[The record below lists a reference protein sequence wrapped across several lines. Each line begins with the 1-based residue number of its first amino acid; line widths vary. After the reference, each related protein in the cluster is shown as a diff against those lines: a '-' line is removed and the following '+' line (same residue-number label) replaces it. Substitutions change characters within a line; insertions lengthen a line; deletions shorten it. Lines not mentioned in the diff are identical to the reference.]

1 MRSNFW
7 ASRLRSGCEMSEL
20 NPKIWPMHTARTH
33 GAIEIAGCPMP
44 ALAEEFGTPIF
55 VFDEDDLLARAGMW
69 RDELQTHFGDNAG
82 TVYYAAKAFISVE
95 VAKLIES
102 VGIGLD
108 VCTGGE
114 LAVARAAHFP
124 GERIEMHGNNKSEAE
139 IAAALDYR
147 VGTIVV
153 DSAQEISR
161 IARIAHERDLI
172 ANVMIRLNPGVEAH
186 THEYIKTAH
195 EDVKFGFSIASG
207 AAWDAVLEIAK
218 HESLRLSGVHAH
230 IGSQIFANDA
240 FEATAL
246 RLLEFMAR
254 YRAEFGVELA
264 ELNIGGGV
272 GIAYVD
278 SDDPMAPGDLVRKIN
293 SVIAKESARLGLK
306 HPRISIEPGR
316 AIVGPSM
323 VTLYSVGTTKEVA
336 LVDGTR
342 LYVSVDGGMSDNIRP
357 ALYGAQ
363 FTVAIANRI
372 SDAPLRDCRIVGKHC
387 ETGDI
392 IIKSV
397 ELPSDIAPGDLL
409 AVAATGAYGRSMA
422 SNYNHQPRPGVIAV
436 SNGAARTILRS
447 ETEADLL
454 ALDVVEAPRNL
465 GASESQR

>member
-1 MRSNFW
+1 
-7 ASRLRSGCEMSEL
+7 MSEL
-20 NPKIWPMHTARTH
+20 NPKIWPMHATRSH
-33 GAIEIAGCPMP
+33 GAIEIAGCPTTS
-44 ALAEEFGTPIF
+44 LAAAFGTPIF
-55 VFDEDDLLARAGMW
+55 VMDEGDLLARAGMW
-69 RDELQTHFGDNAG
+69 RNELQTHFGDSAG

-114 LAVARAAHFP
+114 LAVARAANFP

-153 DSAQEISR
+153 DSAQEIAR
-161 IARIAHERDLI
+161 IARIAHERDLV

-186 THEYIKTAH
+186 THEFIKTAH

-207 AAWDAVLEIAK
+207 AAWDAVLEITK
-218 HESLRLSGVHAH
+218 HESLRLLGVHAH
-230 IGSQIFANDA
+230 IGSQIFADDA

-246 RLLEFMAR
+246 RLMEFMAR
-254 YRAEFGVELA
+254 YRAEFGIELRD
-264 ELNIGGGV
+264 LNIGGGV

-278 SDDPMAPGDLVRKIN
+278 SDNPMAPGELVRKLGA
-293 SVIAKESARLGLK
+293 VITREAARLGLA

-323 VTLYSVGTTKEVA
+323 VTLYRVGTTKEVA
-336 LVDGTR
+336 LSEGAR
-342 LYVSVDGGMSDNIRP
+342 LYVSVDGGMSDNLRP
-357 ALYGAQ
+357 ALYDAEY
-363 FTVAIANRI
+363 TVTIANRV
-372 SDAPLRDCRIVGKHC
+372 STAPLRNCRIVGKHC

-392 IIKSV
+392 VIKNV
-397 ELPSDIAPGDLL
+397 QLPSDIAPGDLL

-436 SNGAARTILRS
+436 ANGTARTILRS

-454 ALDVVEAPRNL
+454 ALDVVEAPRKL
-465 GASESQR
+465 GAAESQR